1 MYFKKITLMGAAAVV
16 ALTGCAQK
24 AEADWQTQ
32 TQEDSNSMEEQTQEL
47 QSATEIE
54 KEAVDDTVVIDLA
67 NASTFHAGKFGGWGT
82 SFCWWA
88 NRIGYSDTLT
98 QHAAQ
103 AFYDK
108 EQGLG
113 LNIIR
118 YNVGGGD
125 DPEHDHI
132 TRTDSDMPGYAIN
145 PSYDEATGE
154 YTWEYDWSADA
165 NQRNVLLQALE
176 VCGEDAVVEGFS
188 NSAPYFMTNS
198 GCSSGA
204 RSYPI
209 RIISKT
215 MLMMPLHSTLQT

>member
-67 NASTFHAGKFGGWGT
+67 NASTFHAGKFEGWGT

-98 QHAAQ
+98 QQAAQ

-132 TRTDSDMPGYAIN
+132 TRTDSDMPGQI
-145 PSYDEATGE
+145 PGDS
-154 YTWEYDWSADA
+154 
-165 NQRNVLLQALE
+165 
-176 VCGEDAVVEGFS
+176 
-188 NSAPYFMTNS
+188 
-198 GCSSGA
+198 
-204 RSYPI
+204 
-209 RIISKT
+209 
-215 MLMMPLHSTLQT
+215 

>member
-1 MYFKKITLMGAAAVV
+1 MSETEMHKEGVILHWQRKELILLGVAAAVT
-16 ALTGCAQK
+16 LTGCAQN
-24 AEADWQTQ
+24 EQGNP
-32 TQEDSNSMEEQTQEL
+32 SEQTQEAGMEEK
-47 QSATEIE
+47 QEVQVSEE
-54 KEAVDDTVVIDLA
+54 SGKEAVDATVVIDPA
-67 NASTFHAGKFGGWGT
+67 NASTFHAGKFVGWGT

-98 QHAAQ
+98 QQAAQ

-154 YTWEYDWSADA
+154 YMWEYDWSADA
-165 NQRNVLLQALE
+165 NQRNVLLQALKY
-176 VCGEDAVVEGFS
+176 VE
-188 NSAPYFMTNS
+188 
-198 GCSSGA
+198 
-204 RSYPI
+204 R
-209 RIISKT
+209 
-215 MLMMPLHSTLQT
+215 MLS